1 MMKWIAAI
9 VLFVLTYSVM
19 AGQAMAA
26 SMPAKPVRVMSLK
39 ICTDAL
45 LLDLLPP
52 ARIAS
57 VTFMAQEPAAL
68 RFWPQAARVA
78 VNHGSAEEILATRP
92 DLILTDPYM
101 PASMRTLLAKSGAR
115 VLEVPPAEN
124 FQQIRAVTRM
134 VARALGETA
143 RGEALIARMDRE
155 LAAVRA
161 RRPAKPVRVAE
172 WGNGGYVPGAGGL
185 FGAMLDAAG
194 GASIVK
200 GGMGY
205 YDVEA
210 LIAADPDVLVYGDTY
225 RGTASLRSDQD
236 NHPALM
242 KRYAGRR
249 IRYAPLYGCG
259 VPAAGQVTRQL
270 QDGLLKAVRP

>member
-9 VLFVLTYSVM
+9 VLFVLN
-19 AGQAMAA
+19 GQAMAA
-26 SMPAKPVRVMSLK
+26 SMPAKPMRVMSLK

-57 VTFMAQEPAAL
+57 VTFMSHEPGAL
-68 RFWPQAARVA
+68 RFWPQAAQVA

-101 PASMRTLLAKSGAR
+101 PAAMRALLARTGAR
-115 VLEVPPAEN
+115 VLEVPPASD
-124 FQQIRAVTRM
+124 FAQIRAVTRM
-134 VARALGETA
+134 VAAALGETA
-143 RGEALIARMDRE
+143 RGEALIARMDNE

-161 RRPAKPVRVAE
+161 RRPSTPIRVAE

-194 GASIVK
+194 GASIVR

-210 LIAADPDVLVYGDTY
+210 LIAADPDVLVYGDSY
-225 RGTASLRSDQD
+225 RGTASLRADQD

-259 VPAAGQVTRQL
+259 VPATGQVTRQL
-270 QDGLLKAVRP
+270 QADLLKAALP